1 MKKNKKLLIGIG
13 IVALLGIVSVGVYRN
28 RQQESESNVVRI
40 GAILPLTGSMANL
53 GQENKAGIML
63 AVEEINSK
71 GKVLEVSFE
80 DSKGDAKTALAAMR
94 LLEGRGI
101 DKVILSTTQTVL
113 PVLQAYKNNSKYLF
127 SANCQ
132 TAGILDGYTNVFRV
146 YFTSENET
154 TMMANYALGKGY
166 KRVAILRINTESGHE
181 PISSFRQ
188 KMEAKCTDI
197 EFFEQV
203 FDFSDRSYKDKIQ
216 AMMDFN
222 PDAIVV
228 YSYPD
233 QWEQMVKQMAECK
246 VNCPIIANSGFGQ
259 TAERDYYKGLKI
271 MEQIVFPAPSF
282 VLNQN
287 DSRLKAICLRLQEEY
302 GLNANY
308 NILYLYDNILVLNN
322 AIQICGSKATNVE
335 LISQI
340 NKLDFAGSTGRISF
354 DKNCDLNIGE
364 LKMVR
369 IVAGKYQV
377 LQ

>member
-1 MKKNKKLLIGIG
+1 MKNKKLLTILG
-13 IVALLGIVSVGVYRN
+13 VLALLAVVAIGVYKNCQRVTDD
-28 RQQESESNVVRI
+28 NVVHI

-53 GQENKAGIML
+53 GQENKVGILL

-71 GKVLEVSFE
+71 GKVLDVLFE

-94 LLEGRGI
+94 LLESRGI

-113 PVLQAYKNNSKYLF
+113 PILQAYKNNPQYLF

-154 TMMANYALGKGY
+154 TMMANYALTNQY
-166 KRVAILRINTESGHE
+166 KRIAILRINTESGLE
-181 PISSFRQ
+181 PIASFRQ
-188 KMEAKCTDI
+188 KMKSRNSNID
-197 EFFEQV
+197 FFEQV
-203 FDFSDRSYKDKIQ
+203 FDFSDKSYKDRIQ
-216 AMMDFN
+216 AMVDYN

-246 VNCPIIANSGFGQ
+246 VMCPIIANSGFGQ
-259 TAERDYYKGLKI
+259 TAEREYYKDFKI
-271 MEQIVFPAPSF
+271 MEQIIFPAPSF

-287 DSRLKAICLRLQEEY
+287 DSRLKDLCLRLHKEY
-302 GLNANY
+302 GLDVNY

-322 AIQICGSKATNVE
+322 AIQACGREATNTE
-335 LISQI
+335 IISQI
-340 NKLDFAGSTGRISF
+340 KKQDFLGSTGRISF
-354 DKNCDLNIGE
+354 NRNCDLNIGE

-369 IVAGKYQV
+369 IVDGKYQV